1 MRILAVDNEHI
12 SSDEIIKT
20 RVNKTLKELNLEDD
34 FLFAKV
40 MSDKEI
46 CKELLEKI
54 LEVEIEKIEMF
65 EEQKTIDLL
74 LESKGIR
81 LDVYVK
87 DENNTI
93 YNVEMQRGKHKNLP
107 KRLRYYQGSIDLDL
121 ISKGED
127 YRKLAK
133 SYIIFICTFDL
144 FNKGRHKYTF
154 QNICL
159 EDNSIVLNDE
169 AQKIILNTK
178 GIMNDLSEEL
188 LEFLG
193 YVEDST
199 DDKVKQVKGN
209 LVKTIHKRVQE
220 VKNDVSME
228 VEYMTLLERDREKIE
243 EGIEKERENSRL
255 KDIGRVKNLLAKK
268 FGILSNDYI
277 KKIESLDS
285 DKLNLIIEN
294 ILDIENLNEVEK
306 YF

>member
-1 MRILAVDNEHI
+1 M
-12 SSDEIIKT
+12 
-20 RVNKTLKELNLEDD
+20 NKTLKELNLEDD

-54 LEVEIEKIEMF
+54 LEIEIEKVEMV

-144 FNKGRHKYTF
+144 FDKGRHKYTF
-154 QNICL
+154 QNVCL
-159 EDNSIVLNDE
+159 EDNSIMLNDE
-169 AQKIILNTK
+169 AQKIILNSK
-178 GIMNDLSEEL
+178 GIMNDLSDEL
-188 LEFLG
+188 LEFLA

-199 DDKVKQVKGN
+199 DDKVKHAKGN
-209 LVKTIHKRVQE
+209 LVKNIHRRVKE
-220 VKNDVSME
+220 VKSDISVE
-228 VEYMTLLERDREKIE
+228 VEFMTLLERDREKIE
-243 EGIEKERENSRL
+243 EGREE
-255 KDIGRVKNLLAKK
+255 
-268 FGILSNDYI
+268 GILLTKKVLKLSNSGCTI
-277 KKIESLDS
+277 SQIAKEC
-285 DKLNLIIEN
+285 N
-294 ILDIENLNEVEK
+294 ISEEEVRRILE
-306 YF
+306 

>member
-12 SSDEIIKT
+12 SSDEIIKVS
-20 RVNKTLKELNLEDD
+20 VNKTIKELNLEDD

-54 LEVEIEKIEMF
+54 LEIEIGKVEMV

-87 DENNTI
+87 DENNTV

-127 YRKLAK
+127 YRKLSK

-154 QNICL
+154 QNACL
-159 EDNSIVLNDE
+159 EDNSIILNDE
-169 AQKIILNTK
+169 AHKIVLNTK
-178 GIMNDLSEEL
+178 GIMKDLNDEL
-188 LEFLG
+188 LEFLA

-199 DDKVKQVKGN
+199 DDKVKYVKGN
-209 LVKTIHKRVQE
+209 LVRTIHKRVQE
-220 VKNDVSME
+220 VKNDISME
-228 VEYMTLLERDREKIE
+228 AEYMTLLERDREKIE
-243 EGIEKERENSRL
+243 EGREE
-255 KDIGRVKNLLAKK
+255 
-268 FGILSNDYI
+268 GILLT
-277 KKIESLDS
+277 KKVLRLSDS
-285 DKLNLIIEN
+285 GYTISQIAKECKISEEEVKR
-294 ILDIENLNEVEK
+294 ILE
-306 YF
+306 

>member
-1 MRILAVDNEHI
+1 MD
-12 SSDEIIKT
+12 
-20 RVNKTLKELNLEDD
+20 KTLKELNLEDD

-54 LEVEIEKIEMF
+54 LEIEIEKVELV

-154 QNICL
+154 QNVCL
-159 EDNSIVLNDE
+159 EDSDIILNDQ
-169 AQKIILNTK
+169 AQKILLNTK
-178 GIMNDLSEEL
+178 GIMKDLSYEL
-188 LEFLG
+188 LEFLD
-193 YVEDST
+193 YIEDST
-199 DDKVKQVKGN
+199 EDRVKHAKGN
-209 LVKTIHKRVQE
+209 LVKNIHKRVNE
-220 VKNDVSME
+220 VKNDISVE
-228 VEYMTLLERDREKIE
+228 VEFMTLLERDREKIE
-243 EGIEKERENSRL
+243 EG
-255 KDIGRVKNLLAKK
+255 
-268 FGILSNDYI
+268 
-277 KKIESLDS
+277 KIEGKMEGL
-285 DKLNLIIEN
+285 KET
-294 ILDIENLNEVEK
+294 ILDNLKELGNVPQNLVECINEQNSIDILKRWIKIAIISKDFDEFQEK
-306 YF
+306 IK